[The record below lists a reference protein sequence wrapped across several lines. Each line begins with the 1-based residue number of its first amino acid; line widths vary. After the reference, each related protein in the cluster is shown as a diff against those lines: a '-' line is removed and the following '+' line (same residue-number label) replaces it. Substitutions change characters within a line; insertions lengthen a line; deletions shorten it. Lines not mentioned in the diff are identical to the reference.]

1 MPFLRGATNQI
12 SQPIFDTVLITTP
25 WTSAQFF
32 VVPRDQTQNTLL
44 KTRAH
49 TNLVQA
55 GRLEAGVSFKATH
68 ISMCVREHSTTATDA
83 DIRALNRGSLTL
95 FLGQVEFFTI
105 PICQVPGGGAEL
117 NLFSNIA
124 AAATE
129 FKINKGVEHVS
140 NRYPLDM
147 PLIIEPQESI
157 QVTLQDFTLVAN
169 TLVTIFL
176 HGVYDRPVR

>member
-1 MPFLRGATNQI
+1 MPFLRGASNRI
-12 SQPIFDTVLITTP
+12 SQPIFDSVLITTP

-32 VVPRDQTQNTLL
+32 VVPRDQTQNGLL

-68 ISMCVREHSTTATDA
+68 ISMCVRGHSTTVTEA
-83 DIRALNRGSLTL
+83 DVRALNRGSLTL
-95 FLGQVEFFTI
+95 YLGQVEFLTL
-105 PICQVPGGGAEL
+105 PIAQVPNGGAEL
-117 NLFSNIA
+117 ELFSNIA

-129 FKINKGVEHVS
+129 YQLNKGVPHVS
-140 NRYPLDM
+140 NRYPLDE

-157 QVTLQDFTLVAN
+157 QITAENFTLAAD

-176 HGVYDRPVR
+176 HGVMDRPVR

>member
-12 SQPIFDTVLITTP
+12 SQPIFDSVLITTP
-25 WTSAQFF
+25 WTSGQFF
-32 VVPRDQTQNTLL
+32 VVPRDQTQNGLL
-44 KTRAH
+44 KNRSH

-83 DIRALNRGSLTL
+83 SIRLFNRGSLTL
-95 FLGQVEFFTI
+95 YLGQVEFFTI
-105 PICQVPGGGAEL
+105 PIVQVPNGGAEL
-117 NLFSNIA
+117 YLFSNITP
-124 AAATE
+124 AATE
-129 FKINKGVEHVS
+129 FKLNKGVAHVS

-157 QVTLQDFTLVAN
+157 QITCQDFTLTAD
-169 TLVTIFL
+169 TLVTIVL
-176 HGVYDRPVR
+176 HGIYDRPVR